1 MLKDSPELT
10 DHIGYWLR
18 RVSNAVSGGF
28 ATKLAAL
35 DVSVAEWVFMRLL
48 YKRDPIPP
56 SQVAEVMALTRGGVT
71 KIADRLIN
79 KGYLAREDD
88 PEDGRGQRLK
98 LTAKGNQI
106 VPKLAALADKNEAE
120 YFAHLS
126 AQDKRQL
133 MALLQKTVEAL
144 GINTVPIT

>member
-48 YKRDPIPP
+48 YKRAPIPP

-126 AQDKRQL
+126 APEKHQL

>member
-18 RVSNAVSGGF
+18 RVSNAVSSGF
-28 ATKLAAL
+28 AAKLATL

-48 YKRDPIPP
+48 YKRDPISP

-79 KGYLAREDD
+79 KGYLVREDD
-88 PEDGRGQRLK
+88 GKTEEGPDLIGVLRLQ
-98 LTAKGNQI
+98 ARSC
-106 VPKLAALADKNEAE
+106 
-120 YFAHLS
+120 HS
-126 AQDKRQL
+126 
-133 MALLQKTVEAL
+133 
-144 GINTVPIT
+144 

>member
-18 RVSNAVSGGF
+18 RVSNAVSSGF
-28 ATKLAAL
+28 AAKLETL

-88 PEDGRGQRLK
+88 PDDGRGQRLK

-126 AQDKRQL
+126 APEKRQL
-133 MALLQKTVEAL
+133 MALLQKTVESL
-144 GINTVPIT
+144 GIDTGPIS